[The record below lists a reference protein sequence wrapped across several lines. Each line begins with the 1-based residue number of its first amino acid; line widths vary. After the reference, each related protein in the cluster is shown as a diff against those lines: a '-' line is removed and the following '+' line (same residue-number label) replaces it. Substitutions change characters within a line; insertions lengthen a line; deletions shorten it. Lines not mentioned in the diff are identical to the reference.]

1 MNPLAAVILVIGFIV
16 ETIARTIGYGIEVLE
31 TALRATPMPLVAGV
45 CVGLGV
51 VAAAVLRDVVEDRR

>member
-16 ETIARTIGYGIEVLE
+16 ETIARTIGHGIEVLGV
-31 TALRATPMPLVAGV
+31 ALRAMPTSAVVGV
-45 CVGLGV
+45 CGVLAV